1 MSERERMVTLLE
13 TIDDATISEILD
25 MTLLFLARRRQQDED
40 ARDLQ
45 IVNETMARIESG
57 EEELISREELLEE
70 LGLTEGIQIRRQDNE
85 QQRTDNRITQHV

>member
-25 MTLLFLARRRQQDED
+25 MTLLFLVKRRQQDED

>member
-1 MSERERMVTLLE
+1 MSERERMATLLE

-25 MTLLFLARRRQQDED
+25 MTLLFLAKRRQQDED

-70 LGLTEGIQIRRQDNE
+70 LGLTEE
-85 QQRTDNRITQHV
+85 E

>member
-1 MSERERMVTLLE
+1 MSERERMATLLE

-25 MTLLFLARRRQQDED
+25 MTLLFLARRRQQEED

-70 LGLTEGIQIRRQDNE
+70 LGLTEEDINNERR
-85 QQRTDNRITQHV
+85 

>member
-1 MSERERMVTLLE
+1 MSERERMATLLE

-70 LGLTEGIQIRRQDNE
+70 LGLTEETHINKE
-85 QQRTDNRITQHV
+85 ATQ

>member
-1 MSERERMVTLLE
+1 MSEREQLTTVIQAMDEIYVSGIYKTVMETLAE
-13 TIDDATISEILD
+13 MI
-25 MTLLFLARRRQQDED
+25 RRQQDED

-70 LGLTEGIQIRRQDNE
+70 LGLTEEDINNERR
-85 QQRTDNRITQHV
+85 

>member
-1 MSERERMVTLLE
+1 MSERERMATLLE

-25 MTLLFLARRRQQDED
+25 MTLLFLAKRRQQDED

-70 LGLTEGIQIRRQDNE
+70 LGVTEEDINNERR
-85 QQRTDNRITQHV
+85 

>member
-25 MTLLFLARRRQQDED
+25 MTLLFLARRRQQEED

-70 LGLTEGIQIRRQDNE
+70 LGLTEEDINNE
-85 QQRTDNRITQHV
+85 KR

>member
-1 MSERERMVTLLE
+1 MSERERMATLLE

-40 ARDLQ
+40 ARDMQ

-57 EEELISREELLEE
+57 EEELISREELLKE
-70 LGLTEGIQIRRQDNE
+70 LGLTEEDINNERR
-85 QQRTDNRITQHV
+85 

>member
-1 MSERERMVTLLE
+1 MSERERMATLLE

-25 MTLLFLARRRQQDED
+25 MTLLFLAKRRQQGED

-70 LGLTEGIQIRRQDNE
+70 LGLTEEDINNERR
-85 QQRTDNRITQHV
+85 

>member
-1 MSERERMVTLLE
+1 MSERERMATLLE

-25 MTLLFLARRRQQDED
+25 MTLLFLAKRRQQDED

-57 EEELISREELLEE
+57 EEELISREDLLEE
-70 LGLTEGIQIRRQDNE
+70 LGLTEEDINNERR
-85 QQRTDNRITQHV
+85 

>member
-1 MSERERMVTLLE
+1 MSERERMATLLE

-25 MTLLFLARRRQQDED
+25 MTLLFLAKRRQQDED

-70 LGLTEGIQIRRQDNE
+70 LGLTEEDINNERR
-85 QQRTDNRITQHV
+85 

>member
-25 MTLLFLARRRQQDED
+25 MTLLFLAKRRQRDED

-70 LGLTEGIQIRRQDNE
+70 LGLTEEDINNERR
-85 QQRTDNRITQHV
+85 